1 MKYYEFLRVFTRAL
15 TFSARNLHLSRPPS
29 CSFSRARVPEIAVQ
43 QKATDEILVWNGHL
57 CIMIFF
63 WYSAALTRIMCGNDL
78 IWISNTFLWGFR
90 SALLFLAGNSYWKW
104 SRHRVEFSN
113 DHFLLLFNVFFM
125 NWLNWLIH
133 FNIPIKSSVIQ
144 QFVPITH
151 FLLIGKARSNGT
163 SDVRQ
168 QLKIYKNT
176 IIRKTCRRIW
186 FITT

>member
-29 CSFSRARVPEIAVQ
+29 CSFSRARVPEIAVR

-133 FNIPIKSSVIQ
+133 FNIPIKIFSHTAICSDNTFSSNCK
-144 QFVPITH
+144 
-151 FLLIGKARSNGT
+151 GKI
-163 SDVRQ
+163 
-168 QLKIYKNT
+168 K
-176 IIRKTCRRIW
+176 
-186 FITT
+186 